1 VAAFAALS
9 PPVRAALLMLLGSAT
24 VGAMNCTIRILAA
37 DLHPFEIA
45 FFRNLFG
52 LLVMLPLLGAGLG
65 ALRSRRLGFIA
76 LSSIGHVIS
85 MLTYFTA
92 VVYLPIAEVTA
103 LAFTKPL
110 FATIG
115 AALVLR
121 EVVRARR
128 WSAIAIGFL
137 GVIIVMRPGV
147 EAVSPYA
154 GLVLLSSLSIA
165 VVALMIKRLTL
176 TESAT
181 TIVLYQSL
189 FMTLYTVPFAAAT
202 WVMPGLFELVLLAL
216 TGAFGTVGWLCF
228 TRAFALV
235 DASAAMPF
243 EFSKLPF
250 AALFA
255 WLLFAEVP
263 TIWTWLGGAVIFAS
277 TFYIA
282 QREARVAQTRVAASP
297 VPAP

>member
-1 VAAFAALS
+1 
-9 PPVRAALLMLLGSAT
+9 
-24 VGAMNCTIRILAA
+24 
-37 DLHPFEIA
+37 
-45 FFRNLFG
+45 
-52 LLVMLPLLGAGLG
+52 
-65 ALRSRRLGFIA
+65 
-76 LSSIGHVIS
+76 

-137 GVIIVMRPGV
+137 GVVIVMRPGV

-202 WVMPGLFELVLLAL
+202 WVTPGLFELALLAL
-216 TGAFGTVGWLCF
+216 TGAFGTIGWLCF

-282 QREARVAQTRVAASP
+282 QREARVARTRVAASP